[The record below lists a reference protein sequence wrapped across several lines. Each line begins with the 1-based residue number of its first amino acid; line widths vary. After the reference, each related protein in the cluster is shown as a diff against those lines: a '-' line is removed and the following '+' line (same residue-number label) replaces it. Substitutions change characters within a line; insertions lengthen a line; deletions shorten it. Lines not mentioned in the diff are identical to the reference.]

1 LGKISTRRS
10 VYVSAVLAASGLL
23 LGGCGRTAGNE
34 ANAAAVNPAAASHV
48 AEMTANAPVTAAPSN
63 QIASA
68 LPSGFPGR
76 DADGNG
82 ADCYAYLSF
91 AMQAP
96 GASTGFDNV
105 AMGQARD
112 QWRADL
118 RQRLSEQETNQLTGS
133 NVNPRSDTPAAQ
145 RDAAAHWCVEHAPE
159 VDPR

>member
-1 LGKISTRRS
+1 MRRS
-10 VYVSAVLAASGLL
+10 VHVTAVLAATGLL
-23 LGGCGRTAGNE
+23 LGGCDRKTGNE
-34 ANAAAVNPAAASHV
+34 ANAAAINATVASNV

-63 QIASA
+63 QVASA
-68 LPSGFPGR
+68 LPSGFPGS

-82 ADCYAYLSF
+82 ADCYVYLSF

-96 GASTGFDNV
+96 GASTGFDKV
-105 AMGQARD
+105 AMSQARD

-145 RDAAAHWCVEHAPE
+145 RDAAAHWCVAHAPE

>member
-1 LGKISTRRS
+1 M
-10 VYVSAVLAASGLL
+10 AALAATGLL
-23 LGGCGRTAGNE
+23 LGGCGRKAGNE
-34 ANAAAVNPAAASHV
+34 ANAVAVNATVASNVTEAAVNAPA
-48 AEMTANAPVTAAPSN
+48 TAPASN
-63 QIASA
+63 QAASA
-68 LPSGFPGR
+68 LPRDFPGR
-76 DADGNG
+76 DADANG
-82 ADCYAYLSF
+82 ADCYVYLSF

-105 AMGQARD
+105 AMSQARD

-118 RQRLSEQETNQLTGS
+118 RQRLSEQETAQLTGS

>member
-1 LGKISTRRS
+1 MRRS
-10 VYVSAVLAASGLL
+10 AHVMAALAATGLL
-23 LGGCGRTAGNE
+23 LGGCSRKAGNE
-34 ANAAAVNPAAASHV
+34 SNAVAVNATVASNV
-48 AEMTANAPVTAAPSN
+48 AETAVNAPAIAPASN
-63 QIASA
+63 QAASA
-68 LPSGFPGR
+68 LPSDFPGR
-76 DADGNG
+76 DADANG
-82 ADCYAYLSF
+82 ADCYVFLSL

-112 QWRADL
+112 QWRSDL
-118 RQRLSEQETNQLTGS
+118 RQRLSEQETAQLTGS